1 MAQSYVKQVITAFN
15 AVSDLSEALVRT
27 DRSNSLDA
35 LFSMTGSLL
44 IYTHHY
50 NNEYDVLN
58 QKTNWF

>member
-44 IYTHHY
+44 IYTHLY
-50 NNEYDVLN
+50 NNDVFN
-58 QKTNWF
+58 KKKI

>member
-44 IYTHHY
+44 IYTHLY
-50 NNEYDVLN
+50 NKDVFN
-58 QKTNWF
+58 QKKI